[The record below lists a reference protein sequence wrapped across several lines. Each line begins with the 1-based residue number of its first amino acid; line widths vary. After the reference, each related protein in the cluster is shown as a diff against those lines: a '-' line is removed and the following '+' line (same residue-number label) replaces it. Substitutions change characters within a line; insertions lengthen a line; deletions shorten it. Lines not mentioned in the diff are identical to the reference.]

1 MLTILDA
8 LDTPVAIL
16 TAGDRIEWVNTAGA
30 AWLGSTP
37 ADLAGQTF
45 VELLAPAGRA
55 HVEPLLGR
63 AGAGE
68 RSDVEYDGRALTV
81 LPFGGGC
88 ALLLGRTPSDHDEQS
103 LATIGHD
110 LRTPLLNLSL
120 AANVLRQSG
129 HDVSVDV
136 GELVAEAGQRLQRLT
151 RDLVDFTRVRLG
163 LERPLS
169 RHAVDVNALARTAI
183 ESVHD
188 TFPSTPIELEC
199 TPAEGAASAR
209 VDPDRTAQLLQN
221 LLIHGLKNRK
231 PRSRTQLSVAVR
243 AEDLAVDLRV
253 PGTSP
258 HDARSFELELV
269 RAGAR
274 AHGGSVRVVAPEAG
288 DAPETTRFSV
298 RIPLRDRGE
307 DRGLEASSQ

>member
-1 MLTILDA
+1 MPKSSRVPWSSSTRTMSGFCGSEVDCMRRMLNLPRVAAQTKFVPVRDPRGEYAGSTVTTSLPMLTILDA

-16 TAGDRIEWVNTAGA
+16 TAEERIEWVNTAGA

-45 VELLAPAGRA
+45 VERLAPAGRA
-55 HVEPLLGR
+55 HVGPLLGR

-68 RSDVEYDGRALTV
+68 RSDVEYDGRPLTV
-81 LPFGGGC
+81 LPFRGGC

-188 TFPSTPIELEC
+188 TFPSTPIELQC
-199 TPAEGAASAR
+199 
-209 VDPDRTAQLLQN
+209 
-221 LLIHGLKNRK
+221 
-231 PRSRTQLSVAVR
+231 
-243 AEDLAVDLRV
+243 
-253 PGTSP
+253 
-258 HDARSFELELV
+258 
-269 RAGAR
+269 
-274 AHGGSVRVVAPEAG
+274 
-288 DAPETTRFSV
+288 
-298 RIPLRDRGE
+298 IP
-307 DRGLEASSQ
+307 